1 MIVIENINL
10 ILSVIYLILAIINIC
25 GGVSIDEP
33 SIFGMTIGTLFLCL
47 AQVVED
53 GSKIKFLMNFLG
65 IGGIIIIPLLNYSTE
80 LIKYSDSNTWMLLSL
95 SITFLS
101 NFIAKVNDEKKQNEI
116 KKQELNKNCK
126 DLLNLIEESTNIIAN
141 KSK

>member
-1 MIVIENINL
+1 MIVIENVNL

-65 IGGIIIIPLLNYSTE
+65 MGAIIIIPLLNYSTE